1 MAKKTEE
8 QSEATTDQLAAE
20 KMKAE
25 ALAEQLKAQELKAE
39 AQQAQLDAMEAKN
52 DAQAAQLEAQKVRLD
67 MTADPDFQVEI
78 DPDFKRLY
86 WSPARRYRITGYPP
100 EIQNAMGKPIRREG
114 VIQFEDHVHEARS
127 RAEATFI
134 EGSQKFNVDCKQVR
148 NLGEA
153 LALTETR
160 NIERA
165 LVRSMPIETKVQED

>member
-1 MAKKTEE
+1 MGKKTDE
-8 QSEATTDQLAAE
+8 QDSTQEQLAAE
-20 KMKAE
+20 KAKTD
-25 ALAEQLKAQELKAE
+25 ALAEQLKARELTAE
-39 AQQAQLDAMEAKN
+39 AQKSQLAAMEAKN
-52 DAQAAQLEAQKVRLD
+52 EAQAAQLEAQKIRLD

-100 EIQNAMGKPIRREG
+100 ELQNVAGKVTRKEG

-127 RAEATFI
+127 RAEANFI
-134 EGSQKFNVDCKQVR
+134 EGSQKFNVDCKQVG

-165 LVRSMPIETKVQED
+165 LSRSKPIETKVQDD